1 MFRYGSDMGALNR
14 ATRNELA
21 ECAGDA
27 DFWPGVFADIA
38 GGRTL
43 RSITQE
49 RGWSYGETYRTIR
62 GDEGLSAAY
71 DEAKRGQA
79 EYAVDEA
86 VDTVADA
93 TGENLGVAKLQSD
106 FALRVAGKWDRQRYG
121 EKVEHTG
128 GVLVGSVSE
137 VLRMISE
144 RKQAAMRQPLG
155 AVLEARV
162 LEHVP
167 AQAETVTED
176 GFI

>member
-1 MFRYGSDMGALNR
+1 MHSGMGALNR

-27 DFWPGVFADIA
+27 DFWPSFFAGIA

-43 RSITQE
+43 RDFCEE
-49 RGWSYGETYRTIR
+49 RRWSYGETYRWIR
-62 GDEGLSAAY
+62 ADEGLSAAY

-79 EYAVDEA
+79 EYKVDEA
-86 VDTVADA
+86 VATVALAGVDDVA
-93 TGENLGVAKLQSD
+93 VAKLKSE
-106 FALRVAGKWDRQRYG
+106 FALKVAGKWDRARYG
-121 EKVEHTG
+121 EKLEHTG

-144 RKQAAMRQPLG
+144 RKQGQMRAALASPPEPP
-155 AVLEARV
+155 A
-162 LEHVP
+162 LEHIP
-167 AQAETVTED
+167 ARAEAVTED